1 VYGWTALDFAVF
13 KGHYECCAIL
23 IDCGAKLNSVDNNK
37 ISILHRVSRHPVY
50 LHDITCTSPLT
61 CHIQAVAL
69 GVVDEQLSVKMI
81 SLLVKHGV
89 DVHAVDEIGST
100 PLLDAAFYG
109 LLSCL
114 KLLQQ
119 NVCITSTMSS

>member
-1 VYGWTALDFAVF
+1 MFHL
-13 KGHYECCAIL
+13 
-23 IDCGAKLNSVDNNK
+23 S
-37 ISILHRVSRHPVY
+37 RV
-50 LHDITCTSPLT
+50 T
-61 CHIQAVAL
+61 QAVGL

-109 LLSCL
+109 LLSSL

-119 NVCITSTMSS
+119 NV